1 MKAALYGKGSGDIM
15 EGSSVEC
22 LDILFIT
29 GWATLFVLYW
39 VQVGLLVSI
48 MVIQFDDLSYIAW
61 FLWFV
66 PAFLYVIYF
75 FYSNWELKHAD
86 KDVKIWDVWMTWDLY
101 IVAYVLTV
109 GMIFDRVAYKLTK
122 QDDLGINALK
132 STLCITPAM
141 LILFLQ
147 LAICPSYRKPVLSLS
162 IFAALNIFDGIEM
175 LETFLMQNDGL
186 LDLDSAT
193 KGLKEFWMQNGSYFN
208 FSSANGNGTEILKT
222 FLLKDK
228 HFDLNEHTERAIIAF
243 ACICFLL
250 SSFGLA
256 RNKFESQGEVK
267 ERTTMSIIIGFLE
280 IIGTNLPFLVIRA
293 YIWEKHKY
301 EAAVFIAKNIV
312 SLVVGAVEFG
322 ILIKMLRDNK
332 KTKN

>member
-1 MKAALYGKGSGDIM
+1 MGGCSI
-15 EGSSVEC
+15 EC

-39 VQVGLLVSI
+39 GQVGLLVSI

-66 PAFLYVIYF
+66 PAFLYVIFF
-75 FYSNWELKHAD
+75 FYRNWELKYAD
-86 KDVKIWDVWMTWDLY
+86 KDEKIWDVWMTWNLY
-101 IVAYVLTV
+101 IVPYVLTV

-162 IFAALNIFDGIEM
+162 ILTALNIFDGIEM
-175 LETFLMQNDGL
+175 LETFLMQNDG
-186 LDLDSAT
+186 
-193 KGLKEFWMQNGSYFN
+193 
-208 FSSANGNGTEILKT
+208 
-222 FLLKDK
+222 
-228 HFDLNEHTERAIIAF
+228 HFDLNDHTERSIIGF

-256 RNKFESQGEVK
+256 RNKFESQDEVK
-267 ERTTMSIIIGFLE
+267 GRTKTSIMFSFLE
-280 IIGTNLPFLVIRA
+280 IIGTNLPFLVIRSV
-293 YIWEKHKY
+293 IWKQHKY

-312 SLVVGAVEFG
+312 SLVVGAVECG
-322 ILIKMLRDNK
+322 ILIKIQRDK
-332 KTKN
+332 PPE